1 MQIAVNDIN
10 RYASVVEDLA
20 RIAEVICRFA
30 LVEDIY
36 LQGTSKVVEELE
48 RAVVKLYAS
57 ILGYLSKAKRYLEQ
71 GTISTYMLLTAI
83 SVRTNRFLE
92 RTINSAVLTE
102 TDLGSGLN
110 EIQTAENDVD
120 RCMALVNRVGA
131 Y

>member
-1 MQIAVNDIN
+1 MRIAVNDIN
-10 RYASVVEDLA
+10 KYASVVEDLA
-20 RIAEVICRFA
+20 RIAEVICRFS

-36 LQGTSKVVEELE
+36 LQGTSKVIEELE

-57 ILGYLSKAKRYLEQ
+57 VLGYLSKAQRYLEQ
-71 GTISTYMLLTAI
+71 GTISTYMLSTAT

-92 RTINSAVLTE
+92 RTINSAVLAE